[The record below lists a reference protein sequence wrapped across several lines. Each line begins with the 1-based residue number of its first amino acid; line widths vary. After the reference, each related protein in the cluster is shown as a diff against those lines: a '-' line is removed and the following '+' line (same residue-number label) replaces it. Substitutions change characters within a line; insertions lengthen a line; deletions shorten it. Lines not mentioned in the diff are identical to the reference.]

1 MLSVPAVISGSN
13 YEFHLPRPAFHLDRL
28 YAFEGNV
35 FTFCIDCA
43 GL

>member
-13 YEFHLPRPAFHLDRL
+13 YEFHMPKPSFHLDRG
-28 YAFEGNV
+28 YRFDGQS